1 MILTK
6 AIKVKL
12 KRPIDASWKE
22 TEQILRDLRYY
33 SCKVLNLTIQ
43 RCYEWMK
50 FQFEYKETHG
60 KYPKDKDVFGCSF
73 RNSIYRECTA
83 KFEIFN
89 TGNLSQT
96 IGMAYKRWNT
106 DKKDILKLQKSIPS
120 YRLNSPI
127 FVAGEN
133 YTLKNEDGVY
143 IASIGLLSQ
152 KYSNHTRYIFE
163 LVCKD
168 SSTESILNRLITN
181 QYKQGF
187 AQIIYDERERN
198 WFLIISYS
206 FETGQKKLNK
216 NRILGVDLG
225 IVYPLYLAVSD
236 SPHRYKIE
244 GGEIEH
250 FRKSIERRKNQLL
263 KQGKYCGQGR
273 KGRGIKT
280 RISPIEFARKRVAN
294 FRNTT
299 NHKYSQ
305 FVVEIAL
312 KHQCGIIQME
322 DLTRINGR
330 KDDAFLKNWSY
341 YDLQKKIE
349 YKAAEHGIEV
359 RYIKPEYTSQRCSSC
374 GYINEENR
382 VDQKTFKCLKCGFEA
397 NADYNA
403 AKNIAT
409 PNIETIIKET
419 LAKQNKEN

>member
-6 AIKVKL
+6 TIKVKL

-60 KYPKDKDVFGCSF
+60 KYPKDKDIFGCVLTTK
-73 RNSIYRECTA
+73 IYRECTA
-83 KFEIFN
+83 KFKIFN
-89 TGNLSQT
+89 TDNLSQT
-96 IGMAYKRWNT
+96 IRMAHSQWNL
-106 DKKDILKLQKSIPS
+106 DKKDIMRLQKSIPS
-120 YRLNSPI
+120 YKLNSPI
-127 FVAGEN
+127 FVTSKN
-133 YTLKNEDGVY
+133 CVLKNEDGIY
-143 IASIGLLSQ
+143 TAAISLLSP
-152 KYSNHTRYIFE
+152 KYNKHTRYTFE
-163 LVCKD
+163 LICKD
-168 SSTESILNRLITN
+168 PGTESILNRLITN

-187 AQIIYDERERN
+187 AKIINDERKRS
-198 WFLIISYS
+198 WFLNISYS
-206 FETGQKKLNK
+206 FEPSPKILDK

-236 SPHRYKIE
+236 SLHRYKIE
-244 GGEIEH
+244 GGEIER

-273 KGRGIKT
+273 KGRGIKK
-280 RISPIEFARKRVAN
+280 RISPTEFAKERVAN

-322 DLTRINGR
+322 DLTGINGR
-330 KDDAFLKNWSY
+330 KDGAFLKNWSY

>member
-1 MILTK
+1 M
-6 AIKVKL
+6 
-12 KRPIDASWKE
+12 
-22 TEQILRDLRYY
+22 
-33 SCKVLNLTIQ
+33 
-43 RCYEWMK
+43 
-50 FQFEYKETHG
+50 
-60 KYPKDKDVFGCSF
+60 
-73 RNSIYRECTA
+73 
-83 KFEIFN
+83 
-89 TGNLSQT
+89 
-96 IGMAYKRWNT
+96 
-106 DKKDILKLQKSIPS
+106 
-120 YRLNSPI
+120 
-127 FVAGEN
+127 AGEN